1 MKNIFKLFLLSLM
14 VFAIGCENEDDPRF
28 QDNPEFGWIR
38 FASSSTTVAV
48 TSRTTTINIPV
59 DFTAPINLS
68 DVTVSYS
75 VTNVAG
81 DPNNVVTGLGN
92 SITILGNTNRA
103 LISLDPVE
111 DAVQQLID
119 GGDVIFD
126 ITLTAATRGISVG
139 LSDGSETVT
148 HTVNLL
154 CGGEPQGGSYTV
166 DMHDSFGDG
175 WQTTTSLGGAGMTA
189 TILDINGDESVVEFG
204 MCSPYGG
211 NNLGTFLDPATG
223 ACTGPASTS
232 FFDATVT
239 VQVPAG
245 SVDAI
250 WNFPGDFYG
259 EISFEIYLPNGNLLY
274 ASGGAGDQEE
284 EDLAVSYCQ

>member
-1 MKNIFKLFLLSLM
+1 MKNLFKLFLLSLM

-28 QDNPEFGWIR
+28 QDNPEFGWIK

-59 DFTAPINLS
+59 EFTAPINLS

-103 LISLDPVE
+103 LISLDPVD

-175 WQTTTSLGGAGMTA
+175 WQTDDGNGGTGMTA
-189 TILDINGDESVVEFG
+189 TILDVDGEETVVEFG
-204 MCSPYGG
+204 MCSPWGAG
-211 NNLGTFLDPATG
+211 AGTFLGGSD
-223 ACTGPASTS
+223 CTGPASMS
-232 FFDATVT
+232 FYDATTVVT
-239 VQVPAG
+239 IPNG
-245 SVDAI
+245 SVDAT
-250 WNFPGDFYG
+250 WYFPGDWWG

-274 ASGGAGDQEE
+274 ASGDPGDQDEGE
-284 EDLAVSYCQ
+284 LPVSYCQ